1 MVNWCLWDATDIVGQ
16 FKNATDA
23 CMCKWDSV
31 IKISKTK
38 QEKANNMTKT
48 EFNSQTYQFIIT
60 DLHTEKKIQK
70 IYSYITTKEYYSQL
84 LPLADFLWNLCN
96 YCTLETLAKV

>member
-60 DLHTEKKIQK
+60 DLHTEKKSK
-70 IYSYITTKEYYSQL
+70 RYIHI
-84 LPLADFLWNLCN
+84 LPLKNT
-96 YCTLETLAKV
+96 TLSYYL